1 MRLRFCLSLTLHS
14 LCWSLYVCE
23 ETWDEEFM
31 NRESNIYYITHW
43 WSWIMVLIS
52 CPICYAYPMPF
63 PTSSPMTSTSQR
75 ICAHFASWVPCPRNV
90 THILVV
96 NDVNMRSLL
105 TYINERGRLYL
116 LFIHKLGGGLRLFKI
131 NNNKKQ
137 CIGRNTGPRH
147 RLEIERYAFVIL
159 GGKMET
165 PSSFVSF
172 YDNKE
177 RFFLLKKYDF
187 HKIH

>member
-1 MRLRFCLSLTLHS
+1 MHIPCLFPLPVQ
-14 LCWSLYVCE
+14 WPRRVNG
-23 ETWDEEFM
+23 FA
-31 NRESNIYYITHW
+31 
-43 WSWIMVLIS
+43 LILLVG
-52 CPICYAYPMPF
+52 
-63 PTSSPMTSTSQR
+63 
-75 ICAHFASWVPCPRNV
+75 WPCPRNV

-131 NNNKKQ
+131 NNNKKK

-187 HKIH
+187 SQNTLKKLVLLYGFMYSLFIVFAWF